1 MKNYVKALLCLA
13 GTLFA
18 LSSCTLNNAD
28 NPGESVA
35 SNTAEGERNMLTN
48 IFEEEPIELPDGFN
62 MSGHTA
68 VEHIGTETRIHLT
81 KSILNED
88 SYNYSCEHYIYHIPD
103 EGEPSL
109 EKIELDSDVLSG
121 SFCLFNGD
129 DLIVFESS
137 FDNTTFISTYN
148 LVKCSLIDGKT
159 ERVDNVTDIFPSA
172 ALQITSVA
180 ADVDGYIYMTDGNSL
195 CVIAPDL
202 TKAFD
207 YIFRDYVNSLSVS
220 AEGKVYA
227 AGTKAVYPIDRDS
240 CGLGNPIAM
249 PEDSSVE
256 DRYFGP
262 GYDIYYN
269 NSEGL
274 YGYNFGDEAGECV
287 ISWQNSNMIGS
298 VYKNIQ
304 VLSPEEVFTMR
315 YDERTNKYISVMLK
329 KTDDIDLS
337 DYVTIEVAYLMEP
350 LNYSKIVLEY
360 NSISSKKIRVIS
372 KDYSIYTTDIER
384 EGAKRQLLLD
394 ITTGK
399 YIPDIV
405 IDIPDDSR
413 PSDIHALTT
422 LLKQGYYRDLYQ
434 FIDKD
439 PDIDRDD
446 IVGAVK
452 NSYEI
457 DGKLSAA
464 VPFFHID
471 TLIAPYSVLGDR
483 TSWTMDEMLDFEMM
497 LDGQKLINN
506 KNHVFRSWRAA
517 YSFIDVAN
525 GTCDFENE
533 TFLKYLKFITSND
546 ISLPKSTNSYEHYQ
560 TGNFMLY
567 NKKYGGPRDFTS
579 GQIVFYPD
587 DYTIIGYPA
596 AANGLRRH
604 TLDVDFAYMIT
615 NDSEYPEEAWDFI
628 KYAIFYM
635 DNNNRGAHFRML
647 KSLNDMEFEYLK
659 DYHVFYTADGLYSA
673 WNGTVNPSDLDEE
686 SSTKGG
692 KPGLHTYYNER
703 DVERLKQLIEEAG
716 YPVVYT
722 IPEEIGSIIN
732 EEMSEYLGG
741 VRSAE
746 DASKVIQSRVSIW
759 LSERK

>member
-1 MKNYVKALLCLA
+1 MKNYIKALLCLI

-18 LSSCTLNNAD
+18 LSSCTLNNTD
-28 NPGESVA
+28 NSGESVD
-35 SNTAEGERNMLTN
+35 SNTAEVERNMLTN
-48 IFEEEPIELPDGFN
+48 IFEEEPIDLPDGFN
-62 MSGHTA
+62 ISGNTA
-68 VEHIGTETRIHLT
+68 VEHTGTETRIHLT

-103 EGEPSL
+103 EGGERSL
-109 EKIELDSDVLSG
+109 EKIELDDDVLGG
-121 SFCLFNGD
+121 SFSLFNGD

-159 ERVDNVTDIFPSA
+159 ERIDNVTDIFPSA

-180 ADVDGYIYMTDGNSL
+180 ADADGYIYMTDGNSL

-227 AGTKAVYPIDRDS
+227 TGTKAVYPIDRDS

-249 PEDSSVE
+249 PEDVSVE
-256 DRYFGP
+256 DCYFGS

-274 YGYNFGDEAGECV
+274 YGYNFGDEEGECV
-287 ISWQNSNMIGS
+287 ISWQNSNMSGI

-304 VLSPEEVFTMR
+304 VLSPEEVLAMR

-329 KTDDIDLS
+329 KTDDIDLA
-337 DYVTIEVAYLMEP
+337 DYVTIEVAYLTEP
-350 LNYSKIVLEY
+350 LNYSRIVLEY
-360 NSISSKKIRVIS
+360 NSISSKKIRVVS
-372 KDYSIYTTDIER
+372 KDYSVYTTDIDR

-399 YIPDIV
+399 YMPDIV
-405 IDIPDDSR
+405 IDTPDDSR
-413 PSDIHALTT
+413 PTDIHALTT
-422 LLKQGYYRDLYQ
+422 LLKQGYYCDLYQ

-439 PDIDRDD
+439 ADIDRDD

-464 VPFFHID
+464 VPFFQID
-471 TLIAPYSVLGDR
+471 TLIAPYSVFGDR

-517 YSFIDVAN
+517 YSFIDVEN

-533 TFLKYLKFITSND
+533 TFIKYLNFITSND

-560 TGNFMLY
+560 TGNVMLY
-567 NKKYGGPRDFTS
+567 NKKYGGPRDYMS

-604 TLDVDFAYMIT
+604 NLIIDFAYMIT
-615 NDSEYPEEAWDFI
+615 KDSDNPEEAWDFI

-635 DNNNRGAHFRML
+635 DNNNRGSHFRML
-647 KSLNDMEFEYLK
+647 KSLNDIEFENLM
-659 DYHVFYTADGLYSA
+659 DYHVFYTADGLYSD
-673 WNGTVNPSDLDEE
+673 WTGTVNPSDLDEE
-686 SSTKGG
+686 NSIKRG
-692 KPGLHTYYNER
+692 GLHTYYNER
-703 DVERLKQLIEEAG
+703 DIERVKQLIEEAG

-741 VRSAE
+741 VQSAE
-746 DASKVIQSRVSIW
+746 DAAKVIQSRVSIW